1 MILVFQLTFIFHLYF
16 FQTPNGAEARREVI
30 AKIAATGA
38 AFLPVAANAVAGDA
52 PKFSI
57 FGIVGDA
64 SSMSESAAYGVDQ
77 KDPLYSPYSVYPEA
91 SDKSIYKPG
100 NAEAISKKK
109 AIIAES
115 KKRLTL
121 IPGYVAKKEWFN
133 VKDELTRYMYET
145 RGAVR
150 GLASTSAQKAKAT
163 EFFTAIEATYGAA
176 TLRKGDAVL
185 AANTKAVA
193 ALDAFTAS
201 L

>member
-1 MILVFQLTFIFHLYF
+1 LFDFFLYSF
-16 FQTPNGAEARREVI
+16 NLPLQTPSGAEARREVI
-30 AKIAATGA
+30 AKIAASGA

-57 FGIVGDA
+57 FGIVGDPT
-64 SSMSESAAYGVDQ
+64 SMSEAAAYGVDQ
-77 KDPLYSPYSVYPEA
+77 KDPLYSPYSVYQEA

-100 NAEAISKKK
+100 NAESISKKK

-115 KKRLTL
+115 KKRLSL
-121 IPGYVAKKEWFN
+121 IPGYIAKKQWFN

-150 GLASTSAQKAKAT
+150 GLASTADQKSKAT
-163 EFFTAIEATYGAA
+163 DFFTAMEATYGAA
-176 TLRKGDAVL
+176 TLKKGDAAL
-185 AANTKAVA
+185 AANTKAIA
-193 ALDAFTAS
+193 ALDAFVAS